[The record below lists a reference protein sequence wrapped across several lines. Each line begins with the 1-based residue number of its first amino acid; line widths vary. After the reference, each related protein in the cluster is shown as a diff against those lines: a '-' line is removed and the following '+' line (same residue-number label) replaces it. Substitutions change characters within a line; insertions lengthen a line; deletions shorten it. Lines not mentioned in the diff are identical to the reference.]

1 MPLRRPAPRPV
12 ASLETKMKPVI
23 VLVGHPNVG
32 KSTLFNRLIDK
43 HASLVFDEPGVT
55 RDRLYG
61 DGAVGD
67 RPYFAVDTG
76 GISEPITVA
85 HAGGL
90 GDAWP
95 GLITAQIRAALD
107 EADAVIFLVD
117 YRAGVTAADAQIASE
132 LRRVDKPIWLAAN
145 KAEGVDRDIAGAE
158 FHELGLGDPHA
169 ISASR
174 GDGVGA
180 LMERVL
186 AAFPV
191 EHSEADEPHAP
202 RLAVVGRPN
211 VGKSTLVNALL
222 GEERVV
228 VFDAPGTTRDSI
240 EIPLERD
247 GRRYVL
253 IDTAGV
259 RRRRRVADAVEKR
272 SIIKTLQAIDSADVG
287 ILTLDAQSGV
297 HEQDAALA
305 GYLIE
310 RGRALVLAV
319 NKWDMLG
326 QAARAATKRDLAHKL
341 EFLDF
346 AETHFISALRRTGI
360 NRLFAAVE
368 VAYASS
374 NRDLSTPKLTRVVES
389 AARAWPAPV
398 VRGRR
403 IRLKY
408 AHQGGKRPPVVVVHG
423 NQLAALPAAYR
434 RYLARAIRK
443 EFHLIGTPIRIECRQ
458 AENPYRGRIGVSR
471 PGRRFGAGRGK

>member
-1 MPLRRPAPRPV
+1 
-12 ASLETKMKPVI
+12 MKPVI
-23 VLVGHPNVG
+23 VLIGYPNVG
-32 KSTLFNRLIDK
+32 KSTLFNRLIRR
-43 HASLVFDEPGVT
+43 HTALVFDEPGVT

-61 DGAVGD
+61 DGVVGD

-76 GISEPITVA
+76 GISDPITAA
-85 HAGGL
+85 HAGDSGSV
-90 GDAWP
+90 WP
-95 GLITAQIRAALD
+95 RLITAQIRAALD

-117 YRAGVTAADAQIASE
+117 YRAGVTAVDVQIAAE

-158 FHELGLGDPHA
+158 FYELGLGAPHA

-180 LMERVL
+180 LMDRVL
-186 AAFPV
+186 APFPA
-191 EHSEADEPHAP
+191 EESEPHEPDTP

-259 RRRRRVADAVEKR
+259 RRRRRVAGAVEKH
-272 SIIKTLQAIDSADVG
+272 SIIKTLQAIDRADVG
-287 ILTLDAQSGV
+287 ILTLDAHSGV

-319 NKWDMLG
+319 NKWDMLD
-326 QAARAATKRDLAHKL
+326 QEARAATKRDLARKL

-346 AETHFISALRRTGI
+346 AETHFISGLKRSGI
-360 NRLFAAVE
+360 DGLFAAVE

-374 NRDLSTPKLTRVVES
+374 NKDLSTPKLTRVVEG

-408 AHQGGKRPPVVVVHG
+408 AHQGGKRPPLVVVHG
-423 NQLAALPAAYR
+423 NQLTALPEAYR

-443 EFHLIGTPIRIECRQ
+443 EFRLVGTPIRIECRQ
-458 AENPYRGRIGVSR
+458 AENPYRGRTRPVRPSR
-471 PGRRFGAGRGK
+471 GRRTGRGK